1 MLRRAPLCPRPAA
14 RPAPRLAPRPARR
27 LSTATVAAEA
37 RGTPCI
43 LSVLTRAADAAEAA
57 AEVRAKAMRKGG
69 SMSGRAM
76 YLDSQAT
83 TMVDPRVLDAM
94 MPLMTEQCVARART
108 HRACDR
114 RITYHA

>member
-1 MLRRAPLCPRPAA
+1 MLRRASLCPRPAA

-27 LSTATVAAEA
+27 FSTAAAAEA

-43 LSVLTRAADAAEAA
+43 PSVLTRAADAAEAA

-114 RITYHA
+114 RVTYHA